1 MKRDADITAFA
12 KKAAALALSAAL
24 ALHCALPVLADA
36 ADGIPTASGSY
47 SAAEERSGTTVY
59 PVRTAADLVELQRL
73 FVLDSASRG
82 VTVLLEADID
92 LKGSGFSGIP
102 VFCGSFNGQGH
113 TISGLKLTESGNG
126 QGLFRYVEEGASV
139 GNLRVEGE
147 LKPADRRNL
156 LGGIAAVNRGLIH
169 DCSFSG
175 VIEGKNEVGGLVGR
189 NEATG
194 TVQGCTNLG
203 SLQAER
209 MVGGVVGQN
218 LGVVSQCTNRGAVNV
233 QEVKA
238 TLGLDDLDMD
248 RLNSTENIP
257 VTTDIGGVAGLSS
270 GIVQSCT
277 NEGPVGFETVGYN
290 VGGVCGRTS
299 GFVGGCYNSGPVQ
312 GRRDVGGVCGQL
324 EPEMTLKYD
333 TGKLDALYDQLDE
346 LERLMNRTMDDAGG
360 SSSAIS
366 GQLTSLT
373 SATQTTKNSVKAL
386 SDSLMKWTDETSGS
400 INNFSASVSD
410 ALRDVP
416 PLLEDARKVM
426 DELQAIAKDTRALL
440 DDTESVKKL
449 GEQTAKQLEQA
460 CKTLETAVNEGLTA
474 GEHLDKALARLK
486 DLLENTDEQQ
496 AALKDMVSGMQ
507 DLTAAL
513 KTAAGALQEMYAI
526 LSQAKSDLNKVYD
539 DTTDPAD
546 ETAPNYYYY
555 QMRRQISLLNE
566 KGYEYDKK
574 GKQVYET
581 DGAGNQIKDADGN
594 PIPVYFVK
602 RDEEGNVT
610 KPAEYGGYLDAMDY
624 YSVEIRNHII
634 AIQFHLDE
642 ANSPEGY
649 EEDFCKQ
656 NGANAHQAGE
666 TSAEKIRWH
675 LSQILEYTTYFMVYA
690 QKASECLGIIIED
703 LQHLQDRTS
712 GIVKTA
718 LDKLDVQVKVLS
730 DALSAASSA
739 ADRISAAAKRLE
751 QATDWSD
758 LDPVWDELDLSS
770 ADLKK
775 AAADLKT
782 GMSEL
787 DKAIELLK
795 QTVDAAESFDPKFK
809 ALADRLEAAGRQAKT
824 VYQSIQKLT
833 EKFASIPA
841 VKVSSL
847 SGALAQSSNELDASL
862 DALISQANRLNE
874 VTRSSG
880 STLVEDGRAINRQ
893 MGVIIDTLR
902 SLTNSNET
910 RSARERF
917 EDISRSGTADR
928 TEGVVAVCSNS
939 GEVRGDSNVAGVVGA
954 LSVEQDIN
962 LEEDVQVVGSRSLE
976 FTYQVCL
983 VVMDCVNNGAVTS
996 RKDKAGGVVGLMDYG
1011 YLCRDQNYGDVT
1023 SSGGDYVGGIA
1034 GKSSAAVD
1042 QCWAKC
1048 VLSGGDYVGGVAGWG
1063 REITDCRTM
1072 VEITGGTAYLGAVAG
1087 DADSESTVTGNLY
1100 LSETLGGVDG
1110 ISREA
1115 AARPVSFETMA
1126 SLPGTPD
1133 RFREL
1138 QLTFTADGKTVAV
1151 VPFLYGEGIDSL
1163 PAIPAKDGHS
1173 ARWPAID
1180 YTHLT
1185 YSQTV
1190 EAEYIPYST
1199 ALADSEALPNL
1210 LVDGSFSSG
1219 AAISESRQEVTFTD
1233 TKGKEHSGT
1242 AWTVTVLDPTFA
1254 SPDCTVH
1261 YRKPDVTTK
1270 YRVWVKN
1277 GDVWEKIDH
1286 KVDGS
1291 YLLIDCPG
1299 GSVTFLAEPVISQ
1312 GTAWRIAGCIGGGAA
1327 LLVLLALL
1335 RRALRRRKA
1344 AKAARTVVQDGP
1356 AQNEPPREPEE

>member
-1 MKRDADITAFA
+1 M
-12 KKAAALALSAAL
+12 
-24 ALHCALPVLADA
+24 
-36 ADGIPTASGSY
+36 
-47 SAAEERSGTTVY
+47 
-59 PVRTAADLVELQRL
+59 
-73 FVLDSASRG
+73 
-82 VTVLLEADID
+82 
-92 LKGSGFSGIP
+92 
-102 VFCGSFNGQGH
+102 
-113 TISGLKLTESGNG
+113 
-126 QGLFRYVEEGASV
+126 
-139 GNLRVEGE
+139 
-147 LKPADRRNL
+147 
-156 LGGIAAVNRGLIH
+156 
-169 DCSFSG
+169 
-175 VIEGKNEVGGLVGR
+175 
-189 NEATG
+189 
-194 TVQGCTNLG
+194 
-203 SLQAER
+203 
-209 MVGGVVGQN
+209 
-218 LGVVSQCTNRGAVNV
+218 
-233 QEVKA
+233 
-238 TLGLDDLDMD
+238 
-248 RLNSTENIP
+248 
-257 VTTDIGGVAGLSS
+257 
-270 GIVQSCT
+270 
-277 NEGPVGFETVGYN
+277 
-290 VGGVCGRTS
+290 
-299 GFVGGCYNSGPVQ
+299 
-312 GRRDVGGVCGQL
+312 
-324 EPEMTLKYD
+324 
-333 TGKLDALYDQLDE
+333 
-346 LERLMNRTMDDAGG
+346 
-360 SSSAIS
+360 
-366 GQLTSLT
+366 
-373 SATQTTKNSVKAL
+373 
-386 SDSLMKWTDETSGS
+386 
-400 INNFSASVSD
+400 
-410 ALRDVP
+410 
-416 PLLEDARKVM
+416 
-426 DELQAIAKDTRALL
+426 
-440 DDTESVKKL
+440 
-449 GEQTAKQLEQA
+449 
-460 CKTLETAVNEGLTA
+460 
-474 GEHLDKALARLK
+474 
-486 DLLENTDEQQ
+486 
-496 AALKDMVSGMQ
+496 
-507 DLTAAL
+507 
-513 KTAAGALQEMYAI
+513 
-526 LSQAKSDLNKVYD
+526 
-539 DTTDPAD
+539 
-546 ETAPNYYYY
+546 
-555 QMRRQISLLNE
+555 
-566 KGYEYDKK
+566 
-574 GKQVYET
+574 
-581 DGAGNQIKDADGN
+581 
-594 PIPVYFVK
+594 
-602 RDEEGNVT
+602 
-610 KPAEYGGYLDAMDY
+610 
-624 YSVEIRNHII
+624 
-634 AIQFHLDE
+634 
-642 ANSPEGY
+642 
-649 EEDFCKQ
+649 
-656 NGANAHQAGE
+656 
-666 TSAEKIRWH
+666 
-675 LSQILEYTTYFMVYA
+675 
-690 QKASECLGIIIED
+690 
-703 LQHLQDRTS
+703 
-712 GIVKTA
+712 
-718 LDKLDVQVKVLS
+718 
-730 DALSAASSA
+730 
-739 ADRISAAAKRLE
+739 
-751 QATDWSD
+751 
-758 LDPVWDELDLSS
+758 WDELDLSS

-833 EKFASIPA
+833 EKFTSIPA

>member
-1 MKRDADITAFA
+1 M
-12 KKAAALALSAAL
+12 
-24 ALHCALPVLADA
+24 
-36 ADGIPTASGSY
+36 
-47 SAAEERSGTTVY
+47 
-59 PVRTAADLVELQRL
+59 
-73 FVLDSASRG
+73 
-82 VTVLLEADID
+82 
-92 LKGSGFSGIP
+92 
-102 VFCGSFNGQGH
+102 
-113 TISGLKLTESGNG
+113 
-126 QGLFRYVEEGASV
+126 
-139 GNLRVEGE
+139 
-147 LKPADRRNL
+147 
-156 LGGIAAVNRGLIH
+156 
-169 DCSFSG
+169 
-175 VIEGKNEVGGLVGR
+175 
-189 NEATG
+189 
-194 TVQGCTNLG
+194 
-203 SLQAER
+203 
-209 MVGGVVGQN
+209 
-218 LGVVSQCTNRGAVNV
+218 
-233 QEVKA
+233 
-238 TLGLDDLDMD
+238 
-248 RLNSTENIP
+248 
-257 VTTDIGGVAGLSS
+257 
-270 GIVQSCT
+270 
-277 NEGPVGFETVGYN
+277 
-290 VGGVCGRTS
+290 
-299 GFVGGCYNSGPVQ
+299 
-312 GRRDVGGVCGQL
+312 
-324 EPEMTLKYD
+324 
-333 TGKLDALYDQLDE
+333 
-346 LERLMNRTMDDAGG
+346 
-360 SSSAIS
+360 
-366 GQLTSLT
+366 
-373 SATQTTKNSVKAL
+373 
-386 SDSLMKWTDETSGS
+386 
-400 INNFSASVSD
+400 
-410 ALRDVP
+410 
-416 PLLEDARKVM
+416 
-426 DELQAIAKDTRALL
+426 
-440 DDTESVKKL
+440 
-449 GEQTAKQLEQA
+449 
-460 CKTLETAVNEGLTA
+460 
-474 GEHLDKALARLK
+474 
-486 DLLENTDEQQ
+486 
-496 AALKDMVSGMQ
+496 
-507 DLTAAL
+507 
-513 KTAAGALQEMYAI
+513 
-526 LSQAKSDLNKVYD
+526 
-539 DTTDPAD
+539 
-546 ETAPNYYYY
+546 
-555 QMRRQISLLNE
+555 
-566 KGYEYDKK
+566 EY
-574 GKQVYET
+574 
-581 DGAGNQIKDADGN
+581 
-594 PIPVYFVK
+594 
-602 RDEEGNVT
+602 
-610 KPAEYGGYLDAMDY
+610 
-624 YSVEIRNHII
+624 
-634 AIQFHLDE
+634 
-642 ANSPEGY
+642 
-649 EEDFCKQ
+649 
-656 NGANAHQAGE
+656 
-666 TSAEKIRWH
+666 AEK
-675 LSQILEYTTYFMVYA
+675 
-690 QKASECLGIIIED
+690 ASKCLGIIIED
-703 LQHLQDRTS
+703 LQHLQDQTS
-712 GIVKTA
+712 VIVKPA
-718 LDKLDVQVKVLS
+718 LDALDEQVKVLS

-833 EKFASIPA
+833 EKFTSIPA

-1233 TKGKEHSGT
+1233 TKGKEHNGT

>member
-1 MKRDADITAFA
+1 MKRNADTTAFA
-12 KKAAALALSAAL
+12 KRAAALALSAAL
-24 ALHCALPVLADA
+24 ALHCALPVLAGA

-47 SAAEERSGTTVY
+47 SAAEDRNGTTVY
-59 PVRTAADLVELQRL
+59 PVRTAADLVELQKL

-92 LKGSGFSGIP
+92 LKGSGFAGIP

-147 LKPADRRNL
+147 LKPTDRRNL

-194 TVQGCTNLG
+194 TVQGCTNLAG
-203 SLQAER
+203 LQAER

-257 VTTDIGGVAGLSS
+257 VTTDIGGVVGLSA
-270 GIVQSCT
+270 GVVQSCT

-333 TGKLDALYDQLDE
+333 TSKLDTLYDQLDE
-346 LERLMNRTMDDAGG
+346 LERLMNRTMDDASG
-360 SSSAIS
+360 SSSAVS

-373 SATQTTKNSVKAL
+373 SATQTTKNNVKAL

-426 DELQAIAKDTRALL
+426 DELQAIARDTRALL

-449 GEQTAKQLEQA
+449 GEQTARQLEQA
-460 CKTLETAVNEGLTA
+460 CKTLEAAVNEGITA

-496 AALKDMVSGMQ
+496 AALKDMVSGMR

-513 KTAAGALQEMYAI
+513 KTAAGALQQMYAI
-526 LSQAKSDLNKVYD
+526 LSQAKSDLNPVYD
-539 DTTDPAD
+539 ETTVPAD
-546 ETAPNYYYY
+546 ENAPNYYYY
-555 QMRRQISLLNE
+555 QMRQQIRLLNE
-566 KGYEYDKK
+566 KGYEYDQN
-574 GKQVYET
+574 GEQVFET
-581 DGAGNQIKDADGN
+581 DSAGVEITDSAGNKIPKYFIVSAEKDA
-594 PIPVYFVK
+594 
-602 RDEEGNVT
+602 EGNVINP
-610 KPAEYGGYLDAMDY
+610 KYGGYLDAMDH
-624 YSVEIRNHII
+624 YSVEIQHHII
-634 AIQFHLDE
+634 AIQYHLDE
-642 ANSPEGY
+642 TNPPKGY
-649 EEDFCKQ
+649 NPDFCDGEPNTTEADKI
-656 NGANAHQAGE
+656 NG
-666 TSAEKIRWH
+666 H
-675 LSQILEYTTYFMVYA
+675 LRQILEDTTFFMVYA
-690 QKASECLGIIIED
+690 QNASGCLSIISED
-703 LQHLQDRTS
+703 LQYLQGQTS
-712 GIVKTA
+712 GIVNHA
-718 LDKLDVQVKVLS
+718 LDKLDAQVKVLS
-730 DALSAASSA
+730 DALSAASGA
-739 ADRISAAAKRLE
+739 ADRVSAAAKRLE

-787 DKAIELLK
+787 DKTIELLK

-809 ALADRLEAAGRQAKT
+809 ALADRLEAAGQQAKT
-824 VYQSIQKLT
+824 VYQSVQKLT
-833 EKFASIPA
+833 EKFTSIPA

-847 SGALAQSSNELDASL
+847 SGALAQSSNDLDASL
-862 DALISQANRLNE
+862 DELISQANRLNE

-902 SLTNSNET
+902 SLTNSGET
-910 RSARERF
+910 QSARERF
-917 EDISRSGTADR
+917 EDISRNGTADR

-996 RKDKAGGVVGLMDYG
+996 RKDKTGGVVGLMDYG

-1023 SSGGDYVGGIA
+1023 SSGGDYVGGIV

-1072 VEITGGTAYLGAVAG
+1072 VEITGGTAFLGAVAG
-1087 DADSESTVTGNLY
+1087 DADSEGTVTGNLY

-1115 AARPVSFETMA
+1115 AARPVSFETLA
-1126 SLPGTPD
+1126 SLSGTPD

-1219 AAISESRQEVTFTD
+1219 AAISQSREEVTFTD
-1233 TKGKEHSGT
+1233 AKGKEHSGT

-1277 GDVWEKIDH
+1277 GDAWEKIDH

-1312 GTAWRIAGCIGGGAA
+1312 GTAWRIAGCLGGGAA
-1327 LLVLLALL
+1327 LLVLLALMC
-1335 RRALRRRKA
+1335 RALRRRKA
-1344 AKAARTVVQDGP
+1344 AKAARTVPQDGP
-1356 AQNEPPREPEE
+1356 EQNEPPRQPEE